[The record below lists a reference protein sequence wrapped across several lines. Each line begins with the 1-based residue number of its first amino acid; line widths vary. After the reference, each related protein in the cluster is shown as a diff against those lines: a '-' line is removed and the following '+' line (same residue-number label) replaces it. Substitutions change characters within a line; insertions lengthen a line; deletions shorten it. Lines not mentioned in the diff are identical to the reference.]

1 MAIIIF
7 DERGAKIINGKNVTC
22 VSVGATKTYFWL
34 VGDEKPVAVQY
45 KEIKD
50 KSTLR
55 SLAHQI
61 ALFMMEDTVVEF
73 DWILEYAKKVKMKE
87 KKKE

>member
-1 MAIIIF
+1 MTIIVKAV
-7 DERGAKIINGKNVTC
+7 DRYGIINGRNVTY
-22 VSVGATKTYFWL
+22 VEVGKKDTVFYL
-34 VGDEKPVAVQY
+34 VGEKTSVIVEY
-45 KEIKD
+45 EEIKD